1 MENFGQSMLWF
12 WTAYV
17 VVTLIGCL
25 HCVFNIYVLHMR
37 PMDEHG
43 MGEAYEK
50 TKPWH
55 PLYNLLLYPVAGW
68 LYMRGLPDPT
78 WRAALWTG
86 LLWTGICI
94 VFDLVAWVLVK
105 HPWTLSFKEFYVRYQ
120 PWISMIYAIIFIAP
134 LIGFLF
140 IR

>member
-1 MENFGQSMLWF
+1 MENFGLSMLWF
-12 WTAYV
+12 WAAYV
-17 VVTLIGCL
+17 VVTFIGCM
-25 HCVFNIYVLHMR
+25 HCIFNIYVLHMR

-78 WRAALWTG
+78 WQAALWTG
-86 LLWTGICI
+86 LLWAGICI
-94 VFDLVAWVLVK
+94 VFDFVAWVLVK

-120 PWISMIYAIIFIAP
+120 PWISMIYVIIFIAP
-134 LIGFLF
+134 LMGYWFVK
-140 IR
+140 

>member
-17 VVTLIGCL
+17 VVTLIGCM
-25 HCVFNIYVLHMR
+25 HCIFNIYVLHMQ

-86 LLWTGICI
+86 LLWAGICI

-120 PWISMIYAIIFIAP
+120 PWISMIYVIIFAAP
-134 LIGFLF
+134 PVGFLF

>member
-25 HCVFNIYVLHMR
+25 HCIFNIYVLHMQ

-68 LYMRGLPDPT
+68 LYMRELPDPT
-78 WRAALWTG
+78 WRDALWTG